1 MPICSAL
8 TAGRALQCRDAVGG
22 IKKIFF
28 AQSLGALTIGT
39 DEVIEDIGATTVFKY
54 ELPSQTGSFTQNIN
68 ASAENG
74 TVFFEQVVNIKL
86 NKLTTTDRNEI
97 KILAQESLYIFVFDA
112 NNNLFL
118 VGEENLA
125 NVTAGTI
132 ATGTGRGDM
141 NGYDLTFTA
150 YERIPARYLTQDD
163 DPFQGLDTPGNITI
177 TS

>member
-8 TAGRALQCRDAVGG
+8 TAGRALQCSDAVGG

-28 AQSLGALTIGT
+28 AQTLGALTIGS
-39 DEVIEDIGATTVFKY
+39 DEIIDDIAATTVFQY
-54 ELPSQTGSFTQNIN
+54 DLPTQTGNFTQNIN

-74 TVFFEQVVNIKL
+74 TVFFEQVVTIKL
-86 NKLTTTDRNEI
+86 NKLTPSDRNEI

-118 VGEENLA
+118 IGEENLA

-132 ATGTGRGDM
+132 STGTGRGDM

-150 YERIPARYLTQDD
+150 YERIPARYLEQNDS
-163 DPFQGLDTPGNITI
+163 PFQGLATPGNITI
-177 TS
+177 TT

>member
-8 TAGRALQCRDAVGG
+8 TSGRPLQCKDAVGG

-28 AQSLGALTIGT
+28 AQTLGALTIGA
-39 DEVIEDIGATTVFKY
+39 DEIIEDIAATTVFQY
-54 ELPSQTGSFTQNIN
+54 DLPNQTGNFTQTIQ
-68 ASAENG
+68 SSTENG

-86 NKLTTTDRNEI
+86 NKLTATDRKEI
-97 KILAQESLYIFVFDA
+97 KLLSQENLYIFVFDA

-125 NVTAGTI
+125 QVTAGSI
-132 ATGTGRGDM
+132 STGTARGDM

-150 YERIPARYLTQDD
+150 YERIPSRYLTANDR
-163 DPFQGLDTPGNITI
+163 PFQGLTTPANITI
-177 TS
+177 TT